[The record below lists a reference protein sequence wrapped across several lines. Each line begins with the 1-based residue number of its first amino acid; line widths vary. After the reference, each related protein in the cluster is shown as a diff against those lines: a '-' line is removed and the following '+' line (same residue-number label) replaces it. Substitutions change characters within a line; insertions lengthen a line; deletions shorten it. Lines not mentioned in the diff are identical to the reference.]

1 MKHISPTP
9 IAKASR
15 CLHKW
20 YLDNFGDPS
29 LKQPLDEGLKMLM
42 ETGLA
47 YEKSVISAFENLIE
61 PKCGGEHYEEGIE
74 ETL

>member
-1 MKHISPTP
+1 MGHKMKRISPTA

-15 CLHKW
+15 CLHTW

-42 ETGLA
+42 ERGLA
-47 YEKSVISAFENLIE
+47 YEKSVVSSLKNLVQ
-61 PKCGGEHYEEGIE
+61 PKWDGEHYEEGI
-74 ETL
+74 